1 MFAELASF
9 VVEKVDQFGY
19 VGIFAMM
26 TIESSFIPFPSEVAM
41 IPAGVL
47 ASEGKM
53 SFLLAFLSGTL
64 WALFGASINYFLG
77 KKLGSPIIKG
87 LISKFGKYMF
97 LSLRHYEQAETFFQK
112 HGSVTT
118 FNGRFIPAVRQLIS
132 IPAWVFHMNIPKF
145 LFFTGLW
152 AGIWNMILLG
162 IWYVAWENKEL
173 IAEYSH
179 EAILGTFGLIIIV
192 SIAYYFIDKYSLK
205 N

>member
-1 MFAELASF
+1 MFSELASF
-9 VVEKVDQFGY
+9 IVEKVDQFGY
-19 VGIFAMM
+19 AGIFAMM

-41 IPAGVL
+41 IPAWYLSSTG
-47 ASEGKM
+47 EM
-53 SFLLAFLSGTL
+53 NIILAFLAWTF

-179 EAILGTFGLIIIV
+179 EAILWTFGLIIVV

>member
-1 MFAELASF
+1 MFAELATF
-9 VVEKVDQFGY
+9 IVEKVDQFGY
-19 VGIFAMM
+19 AWIFAMM

-41 IPAGVL
+41 IPAWYL
-47 ASEGKM
+47 SSTWEM
-53 SFLLAFLSGTL
+53 NIILAFLAWTL
-64 WALFGASINYFLG
+64 WALFGASINYFLW

-87 LISKFGKYMF
+87 LIIKFGKYMF
-97 LSLRHYEQAETFFQK
+97 LSLKHYEQAENFFQK
-112 HGSVTT
+112 HWSVTT

-132 IPAWVFHMNIPKF
+132 LPAWVFHMNIPKF

-152 AGIWNMILLG
+152 AGIWNMILLA

-179 EAILGTFGLIIIV
+179 EAILGTFWLIIIV